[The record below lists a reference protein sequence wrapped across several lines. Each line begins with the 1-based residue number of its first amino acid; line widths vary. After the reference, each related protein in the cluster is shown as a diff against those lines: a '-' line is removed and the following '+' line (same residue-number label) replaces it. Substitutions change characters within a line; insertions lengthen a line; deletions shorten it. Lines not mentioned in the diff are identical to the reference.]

1 MGATVIDIDQH
12 VANRIRGRRRALGLT
27 LKEVADL
34 GGLKLQQVHRY
45 EIGAHRVSAASLWRL
60 AQALEVEPNYFF
72 NGLAG
77 AHEPRHDAEVR
88 SFRVAA
94 TG

>member
-1 MGATVIDIDQH
+1 VIDIDQH

-27 LKEVADL
+27 LKEVADI

-60 AQALEVEPNYFF
+60 AQALDVEPNYFF
-72 NGLAG
+72 LGLA
-77 AHEPRHDAEVR
+77 DAQASRREVEVR

-94 TG
+94 NG